1 LIVADTNLVANLL
14 ITSPEQVTAEAVL
27 RKDPDW
33 AAPVLWRSEFRNIL
47 ATNMRRGTFG
57 LVDALQ
63 MMADAEALVAGREY
77 PVDSAPVLALAY
89 GSGCTAYDSEFA
101 YLAQLLGLKL
111 VTSDR
116 KLLQEFPQLAVS
128 PEDFIK

>member
-1 LIVADTNLVANLL
+1 LIVADTNLLANLL
-14 ITSPEQVTAEAVL
+14 IASPDQVTAEEVL
-27 RKDPDW
+27 RRDPEW
-33 AAPVLWRSEFRNIL
+33 AAPVLWRSEFRNVL
-47 ATNMRRGTFG
+47 ATNLRRGTFG
-57 LVDALQ
+57 LADALQ
-63 MMADAEALVAGREY
+63 MMADAEALVSGREY
-77 PVDSAPVLALAY
+77 AVDSAPVLAMAY

-128 PEDFIK
+128 PEDFIR